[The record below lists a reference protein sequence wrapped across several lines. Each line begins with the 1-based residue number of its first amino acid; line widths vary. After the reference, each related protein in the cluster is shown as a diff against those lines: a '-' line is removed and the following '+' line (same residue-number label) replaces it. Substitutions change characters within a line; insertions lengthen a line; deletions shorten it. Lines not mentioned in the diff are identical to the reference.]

1 MRTGL
6 PPAHRQTI
14 LPRPSNLL
22 ESALQNV
29 PALFT
34 AVRNQSTPDMKAIQ
48 AIRGMKDIPPA
59 ETPVWRRLEDTA
71 REVLAGYG
79 YQELRPP
86 VVEKTELFRRSVGE
100 GTDIVEK
107 EMYTFDDRN
116 GESLTL
122 RPECTASC
130 VRAAIEH
137 GWLRGRGQ
145 RLWHMGPMFRYERPQ
160 KGRYRQFHQL
170 DVEALGFPGPDI
182 DAELVLLCARLWRRL
197 GLTGLRLE
205 INTLGSRE
213 IQDAYRGR
221 LVDYLNAHE
230 KELDEDS
237 RRRLGS
243 NPLRILDSKNP
254 DLRGMLEAAP
264 RIVDSLDEDSRQ
276 HFEQLQA
283 MLEASDVAFRVNP
296 RLVRGLDYYTGTVFE
311 WITDDLGAQGAVC
324 GGGRYDCLAEEI
336 GGTPTPATGFAVGL
350 ERIVALMQTQ
360 ENVPTAR
367 PPHAYLLAVGG
378 EAQRAA
384 HGLAEQL
391 RDALPPLRL
400 LVDAGPGNFKRKM
413 KSADR
418 SLADLALI
426 LGEDEVRELQI
437 TCKAM
442 RGDGGQLTVDCAQMV
457 DTVKARIKF
466 DD

>member
-1 MRTGL
+1 
-6 PPAHRQTI
+6 
-14 LPRPSNLL
+14 
-22 ESALQNV
+22 
-29 PALFT
+29 
-34 AVRNQSTPDMKAIQ
+34 MKAIQ

-86 VVEKTELFRRSVGE
+86 VMEKTELFRRSVGE

-116 GESLTL
+116 GDSLTL

-145 RLWHMGPMFRYERPQ
+145 RLWHIGPMFRYERPQ

-213 IQDAYRGR
+213 IQDAYRDR
-221 LVDYLNAHE
+221 LVDYLTAHK

-254 DLRGMLEAAP
+254 NLRAILEAAP
-264 RIVDSLDEDSRQ
+264 RIVDSLDEESRI

-283 MLEASDVAFRVNP
+283 MLEASDIAFQVNP

-324 GGGRYDCLAEEI
+324 GGGRYDGLVEEI

-350 ERIVALMQTQ
+350 ERVVALMQTQ
-360 ENVPTAR
+360 ENAPTPR
-367 PPHAYLLAVGG
+367 PPHAYLLAVGD

-384 HGLAEQL
+384 HALAEQL
-391 RDALPPLRL
+391 RDALPRLRL

-426 LGEDEVRELQI
+426 LGEDEVRAQQI
-437 TCKAM
+437 TCKNM
-442 RGDGGQLTVDCAQMV
+442 RDGGGQLTIDRAQMV
-457 DTVKARIKF
+457 GTVKARIKF

>member
-1 MRTGL
+1 
-6 PPAHRQTI
+6 
-14 LPRPSNLL
+14 
-22 ESALQNV
+22 
-29 PALFT
+29 
-34 AVRNQSTPDMKAIQ
+34 MKAIQ

-86 VVEKTELFRRSVGE
+86 VMEKTELFRRSVGE

-116 GESLTL
+116 GDSLTL

-145 RLWHMGPMFRYERPQ
+145 RLWHIGPMFRYERPQ

-213 IQDAYRGR
+213 IQDAYRDR
-221 LVDYLNAHE
+221 LVDYLTAHK

-254 DLRGMLEAAP
+254 NLRAILEAAP
-264 RIVDSLDEDSRQ
+264 RIVDSLDEESRI

-283 MLEASDVAFRVNP
+283 MLEASDIAFQVNP

-324 GGGRYDCLAEEI
+324 GGGRYDGLVEEI

-350 ERIVALMQTQ
+350 ERVVALMQTQ
-360 ENVPTAR
+360 ENAPTPR
-367 PPHAYLLAVGG
+367 PPHAYLLAVGD

-384 HGLAEQL
+384 HALAEQL
-391 RDALPPLRL
+391 RDALPRLRL

-426 LGEDEVRELQI
+426 LGEDEVRAQQI
-437 TCKAM
+437 TCKNM
-442 RGDGGQLTVDCAQMV
+442 RDGGGQLTVDRAQMV
-457 DTVKARIKF
+457 GTVKARIKF

>member
-1 MRTGL
+1 
-6 PPAHRQTI
+6 
-14 LPRPSNLL
+14 
-22 ESALQNV
+22 
-29 PALFT
+29 
-34 AVRNQSTPDMKAIQ
+34 MKAIQ

-59 ETPVWRRLEDTA
+59 ETPVWRRLEDSA

-79 YQELRPP
+79 YHELRPP

-100 GTDIVEK
+100 STDIVEK
-107 EMYTFDDRN
+107 EMYTFLDRN

-145 RLWHMGPMFRYERPQ
+145 RLWHIGPMFRYERPQ

-182 DAELVLLCARLWRRL
+182 DAELILLGARLWRRL

-205 INTLGSRE
+205 LNSLGSRE
-213 IQDAYRGR
+213 IQQSHRNR
-221 LVDYLNAHE
+221 LVEYLSAHATD
-230 KELDEDS
+230 LDEDS
-237 RRRLGS
+237 RRRLSS

-254 DLRGMLEAAP
+254 DLQGILEAAP
-264 RIVDSLDEDSRQ
+264 RITDCLDDASRR

-283 MLEASDVAFRVNP
+283 ILEASDIAFRVNP

-311 WITDDLGAQGAVC
+311 WTTDDLGAQGAVC
-324 GGGRYDCLAEEI
+324 GGGRYDGLVEEI
-336 GGTPTPATGFAVGL
+336 GGAPTPATGFAVGL
-350 ERIVALMQTQ
+350 ERVVALMQSG
-360 ENVPTAR
+360 EKVPAAGR
-367 PPHAYLLAVGG
+367 PHAYLLAVGE

-384 HGLAEQL
+384 HPLAEQL
-391 RDALPPLRL
+391 RNALPGLRL

-418 SLADLALI
+418 SEADHALI
-426 LGEDEVRELQI
+426 LGEDEVRRQQV
-437 TCKAM
+437 TCKNL
-442 RGDGGQLTVDCAQMV
+442 RGDGGQLTVARSEIV
-457 DTVKARIKF
+457 DTMMARINL

>member
-1 MRTGL
+1 
-6 PPAHRQTI
+6 
-14 LPRPSNLL
+14 
-22 ESALQNV
+22 
-29 PALFT
+29 
-34 AVRNQSTPDMKAIQ
+34 MKAIQ

-86 VVEKTELFRRSVGE
+86 VMEKTELFRRSVGE

-107 EMYTFDDRN
+107 EMYTFNDRN

-145 RLWHMGPMFRYERPQ
+145 RLWHIGPMFRYERPQ

-170 DVEALGFPGPDI
+170 DVEALGFPGPDV

-213 IQDAYRGR
+213 IQDAYRDR
-221 LVDYLNAHE
+221 LVDYLTAHE

-254 DLRGMLEAAP
+254 NLRAILEAAP
-264 RIVDSLDEDSRQ
+264 RIIDSLDEESRI

-283 MLEASDVAFRVNP
+283 MLEASDIAFQVNP

-324 GGGRYDCLAEEI
+324 GGGRYDGLVEEI

-350 ERIVALMQTQ
+350 ERVVALMQTQ
-360 ENVPTAR
+360 ENAPTPR
-367 PPHAYLLAVGG
+367 PPHAYLLAVGD

-384 HGLAEQL
+384 HALAEQL
-391 RDALPPLRL
+391 RDALPRLRL

-426 LGEDEVRELQI
+426 LGEDEVRAQQI
-437 TCKAM
+437 TCKNM
-442 RGDGGQLTVDCAQMV
+442 RDGGGQLTVDRAQMV
-457 DTVKARIKF
+457 GAVKARIKF

>member
-1 MRTGL
+1 
-6 PPAHRQTI
+6 
-14 LPRPSNLL
+14 
-22 ESALQNV
+22 
-29 PALFT
+29 
-34 AVRNQSTPDMKAIQ
+34 MKAIQ

-86 VVEKTELFRRSVGE
+86 VMEKTELFRRSVGE

-116 GESLTL
+116 GDSLTL

-145 RLWHMGPMFRYERPQ
+145 RLWHIGPMFRYERPQ

-213 IQDAYRGR
+213 IQDAYRDR
-221 LVDYLNAHE
+221 LVDYLTVHK

-254 DLRGMLEAAP
+254 NLRAILEAAP
-264 RIVDSLDEDSRQ
+264 RIVDSLDEESRI

-283 MLEASDVAFRVNP
+283 MLEASDIAFQVNP

-324 GGGRYDCLAEEI
+324 GGGRYDGLVEEI

-350 ERIVALMQTQ
+350 ERVVALMQTQ
-360 ENVPTAR
+360 ENAPTPR
-367 PPHAYLLAVGG
+367 PPHAYLLAVGD

-384 HGLAEQL
+384 HALAEQL
-391 RDALPPLRL
+391 RDALPRLRL

-426 LGEDEVRELQI
+426 LGEDEVRAQQI
-437 TCKAM
+437 TCKNM
-442 RGDGGQLTVDCAQMV
+442 RDGGGQLTIDRAQMV
-457 DTVKARIKF
+457 GTVKARIKF